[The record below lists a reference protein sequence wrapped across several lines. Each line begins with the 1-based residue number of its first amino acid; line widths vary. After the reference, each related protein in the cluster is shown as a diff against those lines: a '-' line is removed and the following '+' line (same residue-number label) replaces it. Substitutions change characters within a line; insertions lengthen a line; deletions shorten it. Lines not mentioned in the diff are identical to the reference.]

1 MQAASAAQVP
11 SPAQEFTHAVGT
23 AKKEKRK
30 KKSKL
35 VAFFKGVSSYL
46 FNSSQFYGP
55 TAKLTIFS
63 DMPLSLDLA
72 VGKLR
77 VTFLISFL

>member
-23 AKKEKRK
+23 AKKEKK